1 MALYMTCSSALLG
14 LAVAGACTDE
24 EAQKLLSDPI
34 MQGNMANKCG
44 HPPAADIVHHR
55 IKHDKFNSCFQLLMG
70 VSEQCSDCYADAA
83 DYGIKNCV
91 NPCMTNWCSPKCLKC
106 TEPAQDPLAQCT
118 GFTPIPLTSC
128 SPPPPPAPAPPAPSP
143 SPEPPAPSPP
153 APSPAPS
160 PGYYYQTITP
170 TSNTNLCLDVPGGD
184 PSNGNQLW
192 LWECNGAESQR
203 WRFDNWQI
211 RYAPDESK
219 CIDAGDMSEGKQAY
233 LWDCNGQ
240 PQQAWGYNSDESTAY
255 LADTSTCLDYYAD
268 WESNGQPLHV
278 WDCTGDSNQQ
288 WSLWD
293 APQLS
298 IV

>member
-1 MALYMTCSSALLG
+1 
-14 LAVAGACTDE
+14 
-24 EAQKLLSDPI
+24 
-34 MQGNMANKCG
+34 MANKCG

-143 SPEPPAPSPP
+143 SPAPPAPSPP